1 MNRTAQYAAR
11 GIGAMLVRRRVPP
24 VWLVNTWWTT
34 LRQKLTTAASTTAL
48 SVLLDPSPTH
58 LNKSGGRP
66 VRRVWQGSIP
76 LLQRQTVR
84 LALREHGAMFPT
96 LRARHVLQENFMET
110 VVPTKLFMMENT
122 IVSYAARG
130 IGATL
135 VHRLV
140 QAALQGNSWW
150 ILQHRV
156 SLIPVNRIARS
167 AQLAAS
173 LTR

>member
-1 MNRTAQYAAR
+1 MNRTAQYVAR

-34 LRQKLTTAASTTAL
+34 LRQKLTTATSTTAL

-84 LALREHGAMFPT
+84 LALREHGA
-96 LRARHVLQENFMET
+96 
-110 VVPTKLFMMENT
+110 
-122 IVSYAARG
+122 
-130 IGATL
+130 TL
-135 VHRLV
+135 VRRRVLNV
-140 QAALQGNSWW
+140 TLASTSS
-150 ILQHRV
+150 IL
-156 SLIPVNRIARS
+156 L
-167 AQLAAS
+167 
-173 LTR
+173 